1 MSFIDWPSEVAAQ
14 LLKGAPL
21 IIILLFGKYTTAQ
34 NNYPAFRTWPYSTLL
49 DAAQLVLLV
58 ASFVLVA
65 IPACWNVQGAIA
77 LHVMDTWTL
86 RSAVADFAMAVSMAF
101 ILVLLAK
108 RWSRCLPPSGFV
120 CTLLGSLAAATLID
134 AFRFWLPPHTLQSI
148 LLPPE
153 GRSEASIIIRFVLV
167 AAMVGNF
174 IDSGL
179 RYLVITRPKGAKK
192 LPDIDSSCVFA
203 RIACVAIYPLC
214 RDALKKTEPSKR
226 VLPLLRRGMHCNN
239 LVECLLAQITSRKV
253 TSRRVKSFLLSV
265 LQVLWIDVMRIM
277 LGTVAYFACI
287 FARIP
292 ALEYTVNS
300 CGSDNMRTASLLL
313 ALTCTGEFL
322 LSVYNM
328 ELTQVF
334 ACRARSMLQGVIYHK
349 VTKMAPRTRNL
360 YPAGRIASLLGVDC
374 SLLCNVPFAVT
385 LPFVGALTLPFV
397 LWMLAVRVGI
407 VPVLCCA
414 AWLLVVLCLPLFVG
428 RLQRRLWKH
437 AMAARDERLK
447 ATSDLMSTI
456 RVVKMYAWEDA
467 MQQNVVRSRA
477 VELKW
482 LLRLNLLD
490 AVLDSVYSASSSVLI
505 IILFSAMAYLERSV
519 TLSPALSFSCVS
531 LIYMTD
537 LTTNGIGIALRSV
550 SQAIVA
556 LKRIAE
562 FCSMEDVHPQKKS
575 SSLSAKIGTVRMENC
590 WFSWSKL
597 SSNISAAELQDL
609 NLNIEAGSLVGI
621 VGFVGSG
628 KSSLLSAILGDMERL
643 KGSVTCTGSIAYVP
657 QLPIVH
663 NMTIRDNILFGKPM
677 HTGAYNYVLSS
688 CQLMNDLNKFQ
699 HGDMTEV
706 GEKGTN
712 LSGGQKQRISMAR
725 AVYSQSDVYLLD
737 DPLSALDPV
746 VGSKLFTEVLGN
758 QGLLK
763 QKTRILVCNQANY
776 LHAMD
781 KLILVHGKRIKV
793 YKSFE
798 DLILDP
804 QAPKNLTEAFHN
816 SHLENSIG
824 SSSTDDELGDDDV
837 VGRITE
843 DEKGVS
849 TKTAWQLACSM
860 LRLANWPAPFALIA
874 FAVAAAALGC
884 QLVWIKDW
892 TDATGSPEYGQAS
905 WVHVLLGLCFLD
917 VFCRVAGAVL
927 LAVAAQKTSRSLHDR
942 MLAGVL
948 WSPVSFFD
956 ACPRGR
962 ILNRFSADMDAVD
975 SRGFLSGKQAVQNS
989 LLTLAKVA
997 VIGSQSPVVL
1007 AITAIVVAVA
1017 AFGMNLAVQVAN
1029 WSRFAE
1035 SLAVSR
1041 LLQHVTE
1048 TVDALSSLRAFGV
1061 VGRFRRHFYRLTD
1074 TTMRGYSLFCV
1085 GFSMARLLAS
1095 GSAFLVVITTLVAN
1109 TTFAPGGGPDP
1120 SGLGLALSAAISVP
1134 ISLMSLCVTLFVIL
1148 QTVVGVERCLEYTEL
1163 VPEKDVGDTWTEQ
1176 KRVEVMNT
1184 LSGWPTRG
1192 KVEFQNYSASYRP
1205 GDLPNVLNDLSFFVK
1220 PMEKIGVVGRTG
1232 AGKSSLVLALLRI
1245 LQASQGQIL
1254 IDDVNIAG
1262 VPLQKLRRSITV
1274 IPQDPSLVRGTLRMN
1289 LDPSNSLSDEKIWL
1303 ALEKAHLAKM
1313 VSDHPDKLLLITAD
1327 GGSNLSVGQRQL
1339 VCLARALLRDTR
1351 ILLLDEATSQMDG
1364 DTDQLIQ
1371 ATLRDSFSQCTLI
1384 TIAHRL
1390 HTVLDYDRILVLDD
1404 GRVREFDSPERLL
1417 TDTSST
1423 FFAMAVDAGIRRIL
1437 EQQTPFRTRL

>member
-1 MSFIDWPSEVAAQ
+1 
-14 LLKGAPL
+14 
-21 IIILLFGKYTTAQ
+21 
-34 NNYPAFRTWPYSTLL
+34 
-49 DAAQLVLLV
+49 
-58 ASFVLVA
+58 
-65 IPACWNVQGAIA
+65 
-77 LHVMDTWTL
+77 
-86 RSAVADFAMAVSMAF
+86 
-101 ILVLLAK
+101 
-108 RWSRCLPPSGFV
+108 
-120 CTLLGSLAAATLID
+120 
-134 AFRFWLPPHTLQSI
+134 
-148 LLPPE
+148 
-153 GRSEASIIIRFVLV
+153 
-167 AAMVGNF
+167 
-174 IDSGL
+174 
-179 RYLVITRPKGAKK
+179 
-192 LPDIDSSCVFA
+192 
-203 RIACVAIYPLC
+203 
-214 RDALKKTEPSKR
+214 
-226 VLPLLRRGMHCNN
+226 
-239 LVECLLAQITSRKV
+239 
-253 TSRRVKSFLLSV
+253 
-265 LQVLWIDVMRIM
+265 MRIL
-277 LGTVAYFACI
+277 LGTVAYFACV

-292 ALEYTVNS
+292 ALEYTVNA
-300 CGSDNMRTASLLL
+300 CGNDNMRAASLLL

-322 LSVYNM
+322 VSVYNID
-328 ELTQVF
+328 LAQVMV
-334 ACRARSMLQGVIYHK
+334 CRARSMLQGVIYHK

-374 SLLCNVPFAVT
+374 TLLCNVPYAVA
-385 LPFVGALTLPFV
+385 LPFVGALTLPFI
-397 LWMLAVRVGI
+397 LWMLALRVGAI
-407 VPVLCCA
+407 PALCCA
-414 AWLLVVLCLPLFVG
+414 AWMLLVLSLPLIVA
-428 RLQRRLWKH
+428 RPQKRLWKQ
-437 AMAARDERLK
+437 AMAVRDERLK
-447 ATSDLMSTI
+447 ATSDLLSTI
-456 RVVKMYAWEDA
+456 RVVKMYAWENA

-477 VELKW
+477 EELKW

-505 IILFSAMAYLERSV
+505 IILFSAMAYLEPDI

-537 LTTNGIGIALRSV
+537 LTTNGIGIALRCG
-550 SQAIVA
+550 SQAVVS

-562 FCSMEDVHPQKKS
+562 FCSLEEDQHRGKTCTLP
-575 SSLSAKIGTVRMENC
+575 AKIGAVRMENC
-590 WFSWSKL
+590 WFSWSKR
-597 SSNISAAELQDL
+597 SSNISDAELQ
-609 NLNIEAGSLVGI
+609 NVSLNIEAGSLVGI

-643 KGSVTCTGSIAYVP
+643 KGNLTCTGRIAYVP

-706 GEKGTN
+706 GEKGSN

-746 VGSKLFTEVLGN
+746 VGSKLFAEVLGN

-793 YKSFE
+793 YKNLE
-798 DLILDP
+798 DLIRDP
-804 QAPKNLTEAFHN
+804 EAPKNLTEAFH
-816 SHLENSIG
+816 SDHLENPTG
-824 SSSTDDELGDDDV
+824 SSSHNDELADDDV
-837 VGRITE
+837 IGRITE
-843 DEKGVS
+843 EEQGVS
-849 TKTAWQLACSM
+849 TKTAWQLACCL
-860 LRLANWPAPFALIA
+860 LRLARWPAPFALIS
-874 FAVAAAALGC
+874 FAVAAGALGW

-892 TDATGSPEYGQAS
+892 TDAAGSPEYGQPK
-905 WVHVLLGLCFLD
+905 WVEVLLGLCFLD

-927 LAVAAQKTSRSLHDR
+927 LALAAQKTSRSLHDQ

-997 VIGSQSPVVL
+997 VIGSQSPVVVG
-1007 AITAIVVAVA
+1007 ITAVVVACA
-1017 AFGMNLAVQVAN
+1017 AFGLNLAVQVAN

-1035 SLAVSR
+1035 GLAVSR

-1061 VGRFRRHFYRLTD
+1061 VRRFQRHFYCLTD
-1074 TTMRGYSLFCV
+1074 ATMRGYSLFAMC
-1085 GFSMARLLAS
+1085 FTMARLLAS
-1095 GSAFLVVITTLVAN
+1095 GAAFLVVIATLVAN
-1109 TTFAPGGGPDP
+1109 TTFAPSGEANP

-1134 ISLMSLCVTLFVIL
+1134 ISLMSLCVTLFVVL
-1148 QTVVGVERCLEYTEL
+1148 QTVVGAERCLEYTEL
-1163 VPEKDVGDTWTEQ
+1163 VPEKDVADTWTEQ
-1176 KRVEVMNT
+1176 KRTEVMIT
-1184 LSGWPTRG
+1184 LSGWPSEG

-1205 GDLPNVLNDLSFFVK
+1205 GDLPNVLSDLTFLVK
-1220 PMEKIGVVGRTG
+1220 PMEKVGVVGRTG

-1245 LQASQGQIL
+1245 LQASQGRIL
-1254 IDDVNIAG
+1254 IDDTNIAD
-1262 VPLQKLRRSITV
+1262 VPLQKLRRGITV

-1289 LDPSNSLSDEKIWL
+1289 LDPSNSHSDEEIWL

-1371 ATLRDSFSQCTLI
+1371 ATLRDSFSQCTLL

-1417 TDTSST
+1417 SDTSST
-1423 FFAMAVDAGIRRIL
+1423 FFAMAVDAGIRSIL
-1437 EQQTPFRTRL
+1437 QQQAPVNTRL